1 MKRFLNKH
9 ADWLLTLF
17 FGLVVFLFWACRYP
31 FALTFQ
37 EQLQLFLFDADYFC
51 ERMAE
56 PGGLAR
62 YVGEFLVQF
71 YNATVIGALIL
82 AILFMMVQRLTW
94 RLMRCEGYYYLSL
107 IPALV
112 LWFAMGDE
120 NVMLAYV
127 VALIMAMGCI
137 LGLRLL
143 ERLSLI
149 GKAIIALVALPLLY
163 WLIGP
168 LALLVAVCMMPMWLA
183 GLGVIYVVALVLASA
198 WLLPYPLM
206 RLAVGIGYYRFP
218 VTIPYLL
225 ILIPVLIAMMHYGCR
240 YLGEERGTRKE
251 ERGTRRSTFGRL
263 LPKGRKNEAL
273 GRRTLATE
281 GTQERGTWRGGAIMA
296 LGLAVFL
303 LVAIPVA
310 FDAKKYELME
320 YDYLV
325 RIKDWNGIIAK
336 AEQQTPDK
344 PMSVSATNLA
354 LAMTNQLGERA
365 FEFYQHGSQGLLP
378 PFERNYATS
387 QLTGEI
393 YFFLGLVN
401 TAQRLA
407 FESMEGISNYN
418 KSGRALKRLVETN
431 IINGQYKVAEKYIKI
446 LEKTI
451 FYRSWAERMRA
462 MLGDEKAI
470 NAHPLYGTLR
480 QYRLQEDFLFSDT
493 ELDKICGQ
501 LFMHNHQNQMAA
513 QYLLLLPLLDRDM
526 PRFMQYAQYVQSL
539 VRYNPRSCQEAIAF
553 GFMQQRQ
560 QPPQGLVSPLI
571 LQQLNDFSRIY
582 SAGGKDAPG
591 LQQFRNTIWYY
602 LVK

>member
-1 MKRFLNKH
+1 MKRFLNRH

-17 FGLVVFLFWACRYP
+17 FGLVVFLFWECRYP

-37 EQLQLFLFDADYFC
+37 EQLQLFLFDGDYFC

-94 RLMRCEGYYYLSL
+94 RLMRCEDYYYLSL
-107 IPALV
+107 ILALV

-137 LGLRLL
+137 LGLRPL
-143 ERLSLI
+143 ERLNLI
-149 GKAIIALVALPLLY
+149 GRVIIALVALPLLY

-168 LALLVAVCMMPMWLA
+168 LALLVAVCMVPTWLA
-183 GLGVIYVVALVLASA
+183 GLAVIYVVALVLVSA
-198 WLLPYPLM
+198 WLLPYPLV

-225 ILIPVLIAMMHYGCR
+225 LLIPVLIAMMHYGCR
-240 YLGEERGTRKE
+240 H
-251 ERGTRRSTFGRL
+251 
-263 LPKGRKNEAL
+263 LPKPKQSVKYAL
-273 GRRTLATE
+273 ILAIT
-281 GTQERGTWRGGAIMA
+281 A
-296 LGLAVFL
+296 LLFVPQYYG
-303 LVAIPVA
+303 

-365 FEFYQHGSQGLLP
+365 FEFYQRGSQGLLP
-378 PFERNYATS
+378 PFERNYATT

-393 YFFLGLVN
+393 YFHLGLVN

-407 FESMEGISNYN
+407 FEAMEAISNYN
-418 KSGRALKRLVETN
+418 KSGRVLKRLVETN

-451 FYRSWAERMRA
+451 FYRRWAERMRA

-513 QYLLLLPLLDRDM
+513 QYLLMMPLLDKDV
-526 PRFMQYAQYVQSL
+526 PRFMQYAQYVQSQ

-560 QPPQGLVSPLI
+560 QPPQGLISPLI
-571 LQQLNDFSRIY
+571 LQQMNDFSRIY
-582 SAGGKDAPG
+582 SAGGKSAPG
-591 LQQFRNTIWYY
+591 LEQFRNSVWYY
-602 LVK
+602 LMVGK

>member
-1 MKRFLNKH
+1 MKRFLNRH

-17 FGLVVFLFWACRYP
+17 FGLVAFLFWECRYP

-37 EQLQLFLFDADYFC
+37 EQLQLFLFDGDYFC

-94 RLMRCEGYYYLSL
+94 RLMRCEDYYYLSL

-120 NVMLAYV
+120 NVMLSYV

-137 LGLRLL
+137 LGLRPL
-143 ERLSLI
+143 ERLNLI
-149 GKAIIALVALPLLY
+149 GRVIIALVALPLLY

-168 LALLVAVCMMPMWLA
+168 LALLVAVCMVPTWLA
-183 GLGVIYVVALVLASA
+183 GLAVIYVVALVLVSA
-198 WLLPYPLM
+198 WLLPYPLV

-225 ILIPVLIAMMHYGCR
+225 LLIPVLIAMMHYGCR
-240 YLGEERGTRKE
+240 H
-251 ERGTRRSTFGRL
+251 
-263 LPKGRKNEAL
+263 LPKPKQGVKYAL
-273 GRRTLATE
+273 ILAIT
-281 GTQERGTWRGGAIMA
+281 A
-296 LGLAVFL
+296 LLFVPQHYG
-303 LVAIPVA
+303 

-365 FEFYQHGSQGLLP
+365 FEFYQRGSQGLLP
-378 PFERNYATS
+378 PFERNYATT

-393 YFFLGLVN
+393 YFHLGLVN

-407 FESMEGISNYN
+407 FEAMEAISNYN

-431 IINGQYKVAEKYIKI
+431 VINGQYKVADKYLKM

-451 FYRSWAERMRA
+451 FYRRWAERMRA

-513 QYLLLLPLLDRDM
+513 QYLLLMPLLDRDV
-526 PRFMQYAQYVQSL
+526 PRFMQYAQYVQSQ

-582 SAGGKDAPG
+582 SAGGKSAPG
-591 LQQFRNTIWYY
+591 LEQFRNSVWYY
-602 LVK
+602 LMVGK

>member
-1 MKRFLNKH
+1 MKRFLNRH

-17 FGLVVFLFWACRYP
+17 FGLVVFLFWECRYP

-37 EQLQLFLFDADYFC
+37 EQLQLFLFDGNYFC

-94 RLMRCEGYYYLSL
+94 RLMRCEDYYYLSL

-137 LGLRLL
+137 LGLRPL
-143 ERLSLI
+143 ERLNLI
-149 GKAIIALVALPLLY
+149 GRVIIALVALPLLY

-168 LALLVAVCMMPMWLA
+168 LALLVAVCMVPTWLA
-183 GLGVIYVVALVLASA
+183 GLAVIYVVALVLVSA
-198 WLLPYPLM
+198 WLLPYPLV

-225 ILIPVLIAMMHYGCR
+225 LLIPVLIAMMHYGCR
-240 YLGEERGTRKE
+240 H
-251 ERGTRRSTFGRL
+251 
-263 LPKGRKNEAL
+263 LPKPKQGVKYAL
-273 GRRTLATE
+273 ILAIT
-281 GTQERGTWRGGAIMA
+281 A
-296 LGLAVFL
+296 LLFVPQYYG
-303 LVAIPVA
+303 

-365 FEFYQHGSQGLLP
+365 FEFYQRGSEGLLP
-378 PFERNYATS
+378 PFERNYATT

-393 YFFLGLVN
+393 YFHLGLVN

-407 FESMEGISNYN
+407 FEAMEAISNYN
-418 KSGRALKRLVETN
+418 KSGRVMKRLVETN

-451 FYRSWAERMRA
+451 FYRRWAERMRA

-513 QYLLLLPLLDRDM
+513 QYLLMMPLLDRDV
-526 PRFMQYAQYVQSL
+526 PRFMQYAQYVQSQ

-560 QPPQGLVSPLI
+560 QPPQGLISPLI

-582 SAGGKDAPG
+582 SAGGKSAPG
-591 LQQFRNTIWYY
+591 LEQFRNSVWYY
-602 LVK
+602 LMVGK

>member
-1 MKRFLNKH
+1 MPIRMKRFLSKH

-17 FGLVVFLFWACRYP
+17 FGLVVFLFWEFRYP

-37 EQLQLFLFDADYFC
+37 EQLQLFLFDGDYFC

-94 RLMRCEGYYYLSL
+94 RLMRCEDYYYLSL

-137 LGLRLL
+137 LGLRPL
-143 ERLSLI
+143 ERLNLI
-149 GKAIIALVALPLLY
+149 GRVIIALVVLPLLY

-168 LALLVAVCMMPMWLA
+168 LALLVAVCMVPTWLA
-183 GLGVIYVVALVLASA
+183 GLAVIYVVALVLVSA
-198 WLLPYPLM
+198 WLLPYPLV

-240 YLGEERGTRKE
+240 H
-251 ERGTRRSTFGRL
+251 
-263 LPKGRKNEAL
+263 LPKPKLGVKYAL
-273 GRRTLATE
+273 ILAIT
-281 GTQERGTWRGGAIMA
+281 A
-296 LGLAVFL
+296 LLFVPQHYG
-303 LVAIPVA
+303 

-365 FEFYQHGSQGLLP
+365 FEFYQRGSQGLLP
-378 PFERNYATS
+378 PFERNYATT

-393 YFFLGLVN
+393 YFHLGLVN

-407 FESMEGISNYN
+407 FEAMEAISNYN

-431 IINGQYKVAEKYIKI
+431 VINGQYKVAEKYIKI

-462 MLGDEKAI
+462 MLGDEKTI

-513 QYLLLLPLLDRDM
+513 QYLLLLPLLDRDV
-526 PRFMQYAQYVQSL
+526 PRFMQYAQYVQSQ

-582 SAGGKDAPG
+582 SAGGKGAPG
-591 LQQFRNTIWYY
+591 LEQFRNSVWYY
-602 LVK
+602 LMVGK

>member
-1 MKRFLNKH
+1 MPIRMKRFLSKH

-17 FGLVVFLFWACRYP
+17 FGLVVFLFWEFRYP

-37 EQLQLFLFDADYFC
+37 EQLQLFLFDGDYFC

-94 RLMRCEGYYYLSL
+94 RLMRCEDYYYLSL

-137 LGLRLL
+137 LGLRPL
-143 ERLSLI
+143 ERLNLI
-149 GKAIIALVALPLLY
+149 GRVIIALVVLPLLY

-168 LALLVAVCMMPMWLA
+168 LALLVAVCMVPTWLA
-183 GLGVIYVVALVLASA
+183 GLAVIYVVALVLVSA
-198 WLLPYPLM
+198 WLLPYPLV

-240 YLGEERGTRKE
+240 H
-251 ERGTRRSTFGRL
+251 
-263 LPKGRKNEAL
+263 LPKPKQGVKYAL
-273 GRRTLATE
+273 ILAIT
-281 GTQERGTWRGGAIMA
+281 A
-296 LGLAVFL
+296 LLFVPQHYG
-303 LVAIPVA
+303 

-365 FEFYQHGSQGLLP
+365 FEFYQRGSQGLLP
-378 PFERNYATS
+378 PFERNYATT

-393 YFFLGLVN
+393 YFHLGLVN

-407 FESMEGISNYN
+407 FEAMEAISNYN

-431 IINGQYKVAEKYIKI
+431 VINGQYKVAEKYIKI

-462 MLGDEKAI
+462 MLGDEKTI

-513 QYLLLLPLLDRDM
+513 QYLLLLPLLDRDV
-526 PRFMQYAQYVQSL
+526 PRFMQYAQYVQSQ

-582 SAGGKDAPG
+582 SAGGKGAPG
-591 LQQFRNTIWYY
+591 LEQFRNSVWYY
-602 LVK
+602 LMVGK

>member
-1 MKRFLNKH
+1 MPIRMKRFLNRH

-17 FGLVVFLFWACRYP
+17 FGLVVFLFWECRYP

-37 EQLQLFLFDADYFC
+37 EQLQLFLFDGDYFC

-94 RLMRCEGYYYLSL
+94 RLMRCEDYYYLSL

-137 LGLRLL
+137 LGLRPL
-143 ERLSLI
+143 ERLNLI
-149 GKAIIALVALPLLY
+149 GRVIIALVALPLLY

-168 LALLVAVCMMPMWLA
+168 LALLVAVCMVPTWLA
-183 GLGVIYVVALVLASA
+183 GLAVIYVVALVLVSA
-198 WLLPYPLM
+198 WLLPYPLV

-240 YLGEERGTRKE
+240 H
-251 ERGTRRSTFGRL
+251 
-263 LPKGRKNEAL
+263 LPKPKQGVKYAL
-273 GRRTLATE
+273 ILAIT
-281 GTQERGTWRGGAIMA
+281 A
-296 LGLAVFL
+296 LLFVPQYYG
-303 LVAIPVA
+303 

-365 FEFYQHGSQGLLP
+365 FEFYQRSSQGLLP
-378 PFERNYATS
+378 PFERNYATT

-393 YFFLGLVN
+393 YFHLGLVN

-407 FESMEGISNYN
+407 FEAMEAISNYN

-431 IINGQYKVAEKYIKI
+431 VINGQYKVAEKYIKI

-451 FYRSWAERMRA
+451 FYRRWAERMRA

-513 QYLLLLPLLDRDM
+513 QYLLLMPLLDRDV
-526 PRFMQYAQYVQSL
+526 PRFMQYAQYVQSQ

-582 SAGGKDAPG
+582 SAGGKSAPG
-591 LQQFRNTIWYY
+591 LEQFRNSVWYY
-602 LVK
+602 LMVGK

>member
-1 MKRFLNKH
+1 MPIRMKRFLNRH

-17 FGLVVFLFWACRYP
+17 FGLVVFLFWECRYP

-37 EQLQLFLFDADYFC
+37 EQLQLFLFDGDYFC

-94 RLMRCEGYYYLSL
+94 RLMRCEDYYYLSL

-137 LGLRLL
+137 LGLRPL
-143 ERLSLI
+143 ERLNLI
-149 GKAIIALVALPLLY
+149 GRVIIALVALPLLY
-163 WLIGP
+163 WFIGP
-168 LALLVAVCMMPMWLA
+168 LALLVAVCMVPTWLA
-183 GLGVIYVVALVLASA
+183 GLVVIYVVALVLVSA
-198 WLLPYPLM
+198 WLLPYPLV

-225 ILIPVLIAMMHYGCR
+225 LLIPVLIAMMHYGCR
-240 YLGEERGTRKE
+240 H
-251 ERGTRRSTFGRL
+251 
-263 LPKGRKNEAL
+263 LPKPKQGVKYAL
-273 GRRTLATE
+273 ILAIT
-281 GTQERGTWRGGAIMA
+281 A
-296 LGLAVFL
+296 LLFVPQYYGFE
-303 LVAIPVA
+303 
-310 FDAKKYELME
+310 AKKYELME

-365 FEFYQHGSQGLLP
+365 FEFYQRGSQGLLP
-378 PFERNYATS
+378 PFERNYATT

-393 YFFLGLVN
+393 YFHLGLVN

-407 FESMEGISNYN
+407 FEAMEAISNYN

-431 IINGQYKVAEKYIKI
+431 MINGQYKVAEKYIKI

-451 FYRSWAERMRA
+451 FYRRWAERMRA

-513 QYLLLLPLLDRDM
+513 QYLLMMPLLDKDV
-526 PRFMQYAQYVQSL
+526 PRFMQYAQYVQSQ

-560 QPPQGLVSPLI
+560 QPPQGLISPLI

-582 SAGGKDAPG
+582 SAGGKSAPG
-591 LQQFRNTIWYY
+591 LEQFRNSVWYY
-602 LVK
+602 LMVGK

>member
-1 MKRFLNKH
+1 MKTGMTKYWNI
-9 ADWLLTLF
+9 
-17 FGLVVFLFWACRYP
+17 GLSVLISIVIFLFWYVAYP
-31 FALTFQ
+31 HALTYQ

-62 YVGEFLVQF
+62 YIAEFLVQF
-71 YNATVIGALIL
+71 YNATLYGALIL
-82 AILFMMVQRLTW
+82 AVLFMVVQRLTW
-94 RLMRCEGYYYLSL
+94 RLMRSVDYHVLSL
-107 IPALV
+107 IPTLV

-143 ERLSLI
+143 ERLNLI
-149 GKAIIALVALPLLY
+149 GKVIIALVALPLLY

-168 LALLVAVCMMPMWLA
+168 LVLLVAVCMVPTWLA
-183 GLGVIYVVALVLASA
+183 GVAVIYVVALVLASA

-218 VTIPYLL
+218 VTVPYLL
-225 ILIPVLIAMMHYGCR
+225 LLIPALIAMMYYGCR
-240 YLGEERGTRKE
+240 H
-251 ERGTRRSTFGRL
+251 
-263 LPKGRKNEAL
+263 LPKPKQEVKYAL
-273 GRRTLATE
+273 VFG
-281 GTQERGTWRGGAIMA
+281 IIA
-296 LGLAVFL
+296 LLF
-303 LVAIPVA
+303 IPQHYG

-325 RIKDWNGIIAK
+325 RTKDWNGIIAK

-365 FEFYQHGSQGLLP
+365 FEFYQHGSEGLLP
-378 PFERNYATS
+378 PFERNYATT

-393 YFFLGLVN
+393 YFCLGLVN

-407 FESMEGISNYN
+407 FEAMEAISNYN
-418 KSGRALKRLVETN
+418 KSGRALMRLVETN
-431 IINGQYKVAEKYIKI
+431 IINGQYKVADKYLKM
-446 LEKTI
+446 LEKTF
-451 FYRSWAERMRA
+451 FYRRWAKRMRA

-470 NAHPLYGTLR
+470 NTHPLYGTLR

-501 LFMHNHQNQMAA
+501 LFMHNPQNQMAA
-513 QYLLLLPLLDRDM
+513 QYLLMMPLLDRDI
-526 PRFMQYAQYVQSL
+526 PRFMQYAQYVQSQI
-539 VRYNPRSCQEAIAF
+539 RYNPRICQEAIAF

-582 SAGGKDAPG
+582 SAGGKDALG
-591 LQQFRNTIWYY
+591 LQQFRNTAWYY
-602 LVK
+602 LMVGK

>member
-1 MKRFLNKH
+1 MPIRMKRFLNRH

-17 FGLVVFLFWACRYP
+17 FGLVVFLFWECRYP

-37 EQLQLFLFDADYFC
+37 EQLQLFLFDGDYFC

-94 RLMRCEGYYYLSL
+94 RLMHCEDYYYLSL

-137 LGLRLL
+137 LGLRPL
-143 ERLSLI
+143 ERLNLI
-149 GKAIIALVALPLLY
+149 GRVIIALVALPLLY

-168 LALLVAVCMMPMWLA
+168 LALLVAVCMVPTWLA
-183 GLGVIYVVALVLASA
+183 GLAVIYVVALVLVSA
-198 WLLPYPLM
+198 WLLPYPLV

-225 ILIPVLIAMMHYGCR
+225 LLIPVLIAMMHYGCR
-240 YLGEERGTRKE
+240 H
-251 ERGTRRSTFGRL
+251 
-263 LPKGRKNEAL
+263 LPKPKQGVKYAL
-273 GRRTLATE
+273 ILAIT
-281 GTQERGTWRGGAIMA
+281 A
-296 LGLAVFL
+296 LLFVPQYYG
-303 LVAIPVA
+303 

-365 FEFYQHGSQGLLP
+365 FEFYQRGSQGLLP
-378 PFERNYATS
+378 PFERNYATT

-393 YFFLGLVN
+393 YFHLGLVN

-407 FESMEGISNYN
+407 FEAMEAISNYN

-431 IINGQYKVAEKYIKI
+431 VINGQYKVAEKYIKI

-451 FYRSWAERMRA
+451 FYRRWAERMRA

-513 QYLLLLPLLDRDM
+513 QYLLMMPLLDRDV
-526 PRFMQYAQYVQSL
+526 PRFMQYAQYVQSQ

-560 QPPQGLVSPLI
+560 QPPQGLISPLI
-571 LQQLNDFSRIY
+571 LQQMNDFSRIY
-582 SAGGKDAPG
+582 SAGGKGAPG
-591 LQQFRNTIWYY
+591 LEQFRNSVWYY
-602 LVK
+602 LMVGK

>member
-1 MKRFLNKH
+1 MPIRMKRFLSKH

-17 FGLVVFLFWACRYP
+17 FGLVVFLFWECRYP

-37 EQLQLFLFDADYFC
+37 EQLQLFLFDGDYFC

-71 YNATVIGALIL
+71 YNATVIGALII

-94 RLMRCEGYYYLSL
+94 RLMRCEDYYYLSL

-137 LGLRLL
+137 LGLRPL
-143 ERLSLI
+143 ERLNPI
-149 GKAIIALVALPLLY
+149 GRVIIALVALPLLY

-168 LALLVAVCMMPMWLA
+168 LALLVAVCMVPTWLA
-183 GLGVIYVVALVLASA
+183 GLAVIYVVALVLVSA
-198 WLLPYPLM
+198 WLLPYPLV

-225 ILIPVLIAMMHYGCR
+225 LLIPVLIAMMHYGCR
-240 YLGEERGTRKE
+240 H
-251 ERGTRRSTFGRL
+251 
-263 LPKGRKNEAL
+263 LPKPKQGVKYAL
-273 GRRTLATE
+273 ILAIT
-281 GTQERGTWRGGAIMA
+281 A
-296 LGLAVFL
+296 LLFVPQHYG
-303 LVAIPVA
+303 

-365 FEFYQHGSQGLLP
+365 FEFYQRGSQGLLP
-378 PFERNYATS
+378 PFERNYATT

-393 YFFLGLVN
+393 YFHLGLVN

-407 FESMEGISNYN
+407 FEAMEAISNYN

-431 IINGQYKVAEKYIKI
+431 VINGQYKVADKYLKM

-451 FYRSWAERMRA
+451 FYRRWAERMRA

-513 QYLLLLPLLDRDM
+513 QYLLLLPLLDRDV
-526 PRFMQYAQYVQSL
+526 PRFMQYAQYVQSQ

-582 SAGGKDAPG
+582 SAGGKGAPG
-591 LQQFRNTIWYY
+591 LEQFRNSVWYY
-602 LVK
+602 LMVGK

>member
-1 MKRFLNKH
+1 MPIRMKRFLNRH

-17 FGLVVFLFWACRYP
+17 FGLVVFLFWECRYP

-37 EQLQLFLFDADYFC
+37 EQLQLFLFDGDYFC

-94 RLMRCEGYYYLSL
+94 RLMRCEDYYYLSL

-137 LGLRLL
+137 LGLRPL
-143 ERLSLI
+143 ERLNLI
-149 GKAIIALVALPLLY
+149 GRVIIALVALPLLY

-168 LALLVAVCMMPMWLA
+168 LALLVAVCMVPTWLA
-183 GLGVIYVVALVLASA
+183 GLAVIYVVALVLVSA
-198 WLLPYPLM
+198 WLLPYPLV

-225 ILIPVLIAMMHYGCR
+225 LLIPVLIAMMHYGCR
-240 YLGEERGTRKE
+240 H
-251 ERGTRRSTFGRL
+251 
-263 LPKGRKNEAL
+263 LPKPKQGVKYAL
-273 GRRTLATE
+273 ILAIT
-281 GTQERGTWRGGAIMA
+281 A
-296 LGLAVFL
+296 LLFVPQYYG
-303 LVAIPVA
+303 

-365 FEFYQHGSQGLLP
+365 FEFYQRGSQGLLP
-378 PFERNYATS
+378 PFERNYATT

-393 YFFLGLVN
+393 YFHLGLVN

-407 FESMEGISNYN
+407 FEAMEAISNYN

-431 IINGQYKVAEKYIKI
+431 VINGQYKVAEKYIKI

-451 FYRSWAERMRA
+451 FYRRWAERMRA

-513 QYLLLLPLLDRDM
+513 QYLLMMPLLDKDV
-526 PRFMQYAQYVQSL
+526 PRFMQYAQYVQSQ

-582 SAGGKDAPG
+582 SAGGKSAPG
-591 LQQFRNTIWYY
+591 LEQFRNSVWYY
-602 LVK
+602 LMVGK